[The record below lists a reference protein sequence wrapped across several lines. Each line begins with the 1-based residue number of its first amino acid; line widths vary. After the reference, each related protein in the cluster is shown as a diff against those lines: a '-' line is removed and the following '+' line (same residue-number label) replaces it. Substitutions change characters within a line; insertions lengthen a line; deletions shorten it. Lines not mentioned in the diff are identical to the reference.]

1 MKYLLFIGILFLL
14 SFSFVSAGSED
25 YSISQVYV
33 NGLQAVNTKVG
44 VSSGELLPVVV
55 YLQGTGAT
63 KDVRV
68 EAWIGG
74 YAHGNINAVSA
85 LFSVENGISYRKT
98 LGLSLPR
105 DLVANKEYT
114 LHVLVYDSME
124 MVENTYTIYV
134 EGKNITAPVRS
145 FTAEEHSDL
154 GSIVSVSSLPSLVVG
169 EDGAFTVQV
178 TNTASQAKSYTL
190 FVDGIDAS
198 YVERILVPA
207 SSTGSFTVQVQA
219 STAGEGQLFVQVSQD
234 KEIISQKV
242 LAVSVAEKSGY
253 LWIVFGIVLFFL
265 VIIGI
270 LFYLRKF

>member
-1 MKYLLFIGILFLL
+1 MRSLLFIGILFLL
-14 SFSFVSAGSED
+14 SFSFVSASSED

-33 NGLQAVNTKVG
+33 NGLDALNAKVG
-44 VSSGELLPVVV
+44 VSQGQILPVVV

-74 YAHGNINAVSA
+74 YAHGNIDAVSS
-85 LFSVENGISYRKT
+85 LFTIENGISYRKT

-114 LHVLVYDSME
+114 LHVLVYDSKE
-124 MVENTYTIYV
+124 KVENTYTLYV
-134 EGKNITAPVRS
+134 EGKNLTASARS
-145 FTAEEHSDL
+145 FPAVEHSDL
-154 GSIVSVSSLPSLVVG
+154 GSIVSVSSLPQLVAG
-169 EDGAFTVQV
+169 EEGAFTVQV

-198 YVERILVPA
+198 YRDKMIIPA
-207 SSTGSFTVQVQA
+207 GSTGSFTVQVQA

-234 KEIISQKV
+234 NEIVSQKV
-242 LAVSVAEKSGY
+242 LAVSVAEKSMY
-253 LWIVFGIVLFFL
+253 LWVVFGIVILFLILLILGFYFL
-265 VIIGI
+265 V
-270 LFYLRKF
+270 R